1 MSATASS
8 QADRWLYPA
17 WVLFAVVNV
26 VLMFEVPG
34 KETIPFHFVWIS
46 LALVYGLQA
55 WSTARTCIVLLAV
68 CVTTG
73 AALLVHVHNG
83 VIGWEETTEVPL
95 MTLVFLAMVWHVRR
109 RAVAVHEARQLAQSE
124 HRIRETQRHFIRFA
138 SHELRTP
145 LTVARGYTELLR
157 EDAVRPQTREDA
169 EIVLD
174 ELLKLEQISTR
185 LLTLATI
192 DERSSLQPR
201 VVDLDALL
209 TQTTKRWLPTA
220 DRRWSIESSAGEVTA
235 DPDRLVTALDCLLD
249 NAMRYTTDRGGI
261 AVSAR
266 RAGGSSVMVQVS
278 DDGDGIPPDDIGFV
292 FDGFHRGPK
301 GGTGMGLAIVKA
313 VAEAHGGTVTVESRL
328 GHGATFTLCLP
339 VSGPVLPDS
348 RVAGPPGSVRVAATS
363 WDPAR
368 LRAIVAP
375 TDGG

>member
-8 QADRWLYPA
+8 RVDRWLFPA
-17 WVLFAVVNV
+17 WVAFAIVNV
-26 VLMFEVPG
+26 ALMYEVPG

-46 LALVYGLQA
+46 VALVYGLQA

-73 AALLVHVHNG
+73 VALFVHVRNG
-83 VIGWEETTEVPL
+83 VIGWEEMTEVPL

-109 RAVAVHEARQLAQSE
+109 RAVAVNEARQLVQSE
-124 HRIRETQRHFIRFA
+124 HRIRETQRRFIRFA

-157 EDAVRPQTREDA
+157 EAAVRPQAREDA

-174 ELLKLEQISTR
+174 ELQKLEQISSR

-201 VVDLDALL
+201 VVDMDVLL

-220 DRRWSIESSAGEVTA
+220 AREWSIESSAGEVVA

-249 NAMRYTTDRGGI
+249 NAMRYTADGDSI

-266 RAGGSSVMVQVS
+266 RSGNTVVVQVR
-278 DDGDGIPPDDIGFV
+278 DDGEGIAPDAIAFV

-313 VAEAHGGTVTVESRL
+313 VVEAHGGTVSADSL
-328 GHGATFTLCLP
+328 FGSGATFTLRLP
-339 VSGPVLPDS
+339 VSGPV
-348 RVAGPPGSVRVAATS
+348 VAETGPARSQGPVHVAATT
-363 WDPAR
+363 WDPAL
-368 LRAIVAP
+368 LRPIVAP
-375 TDGG
+375 TDGS